1 MINETENINEEL
13 NREKSPD
20 NVMAKTSPF
29 IFNKGMQYTMTKKR
43 DCTSREFIT
52 LKQNGMFTEAHE
64 AIMKVLYAYTYL
76 NAFLIKEAVTLET
89 KGVINLD
96 APACR
101 KLIKTLLNQGL
112 LLQYSLIHED
122 ESGKMQGSPYIYK
135 LSASGIRIMDK
146 GFKNIIFRLNI
157 YKPDD
162 IPDTFSIVPVLSML
176 TFNQFHITF
185 MKQYNERPCF
195 SGGLYFE
202 KLNKG
207 ICFPGRYQLLIQD
220 TGVYLTLFVYSIRL
234 NENWQNGYLERLR
247 EVCTYV
253 RQYSITGVGVI
264 VICETERQAMDA
276 QRYAS
281 CDADINDMEIYY
293 ICDTTILENDDVL
306 SQLIEVLPQEDYT
319 KRRIISLDFHRNNNS
334 TNAASAADK

>member
-1 MINETENINEEL
+1 MSDETEKNNEEL
-13 NREKSPD
+13 NKEKSQD
-20 NVMAKTSPF
+20 SMMSKTSPF
-29 IFNKGMQYTMTKKR
+29 VYNKGMQHTMTKKR
-43 DCTSREFIT
+43 DCTLKEFLT

-64 AIMKVLYAYTYL
+64 AIMKALYAYSYL
-76 NAFLIKEAVTLET
+76 NSFLIKEAVSLET

-122 ESGKMQGSPYIYK
+122 ENGKMQGSPYIYK
-135 LSASGIRIMDK
+135 LSASGLRIMDK

-157 YKPDD
+157 FKPDD
-162 IPDTFSIVPVLSML
+162 IPEIFSIAPVLSIL
-176 TFNQFHITF
+176 AFNQFHITF
-185 MKQYNERPCF
+185 MKQYNERPYF

-207 ICFPGRYQLLIQD
+207 IRFPGRYQLHIQN
-220 TGVYLTLFVYSIRL
+220 TGGYLTLFVYSIRL
-234 NENWQNGYLERLR
+234 NEDWQYGFLERLR
-247 EVCTYV
+247 EVHTYV
-253 RQYSITGVGVI
+253 KQYSITGVGVI

-276 QRYAS
+276 QRYVS
-281 CDADINDMEIYY
+281 CDADFKDMELYF

-306 SQLIEVLPQEDYT
+306 SQLIEVLPQENYT
-319 KRRIISLDFHRNNNS
+319 KRRIISLDFNRIKNEV
-334 TNAASAADK
+334 TTTTATDK